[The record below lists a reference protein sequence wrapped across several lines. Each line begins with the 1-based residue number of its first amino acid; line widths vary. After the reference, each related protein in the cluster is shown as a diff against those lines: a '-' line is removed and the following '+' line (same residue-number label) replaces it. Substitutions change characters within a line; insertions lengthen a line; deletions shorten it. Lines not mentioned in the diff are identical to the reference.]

1 MTDEMNK
8 KPENKEIGINDLENV
23 NGGYAMRE
31 GGFFSQSRFMFT
43 EEEVQII
50 KQKTNI
56 SLTPF
61 KEYAYKDLNE
71 MGIPGNSGEKVQQYL
86 AGLGVYKTVNY

>member
-1 MTDEMNK
+1 MADVMENK
-8 KPENKEIGINDLENV
+8 IENKEIGINDLENV
-23 NGGYAMRE
+23 NGGYAMNE
-31 GGFFSQSRFMFT
+31 GEWFRMSRFMFT

-61 KEYAYKDLNE
+61 KEYTYKDLNQ
-71 MGIPGNSGEKVQQYL
+71 MGIPGNSTKKVQQYL
-86 AGLGVYKTVNY
+86 EGLGVYKTVNY

>member
-61 KEYAYKDLNE
+61 KEYTYKDLNQ
-71 MGIPGNSGEKVQQYL
+71 MGIPGNSTKKVQQYL
-86 AGLGVYKTVNY
+86 EGLGVYKTVNY

>member
-23 NGGYAMRE
+23 NGGYAMNE
-31 GGFFSQSRFMFT
+31 GEWFRMSRFMFT

-61 KEYAYKDLNE
+61 KEYTYKDLNQ
-71 MGIPGNSGEKVQQYL
+71 MGIPGNSTKKVQQYL
-86 AGLGVYKTVNY
+86 EGLGVYKTVNY

>member
-1 MTDEMNK
+1 MTDEINK
-8 KPENKEIGINDLENV
+8 NLENKEIGINDLEDV

-31 GGFFSQSRFMFT
+31 GGFLRQSRFMFT

-86 AGLGVYKTVNY
+86 AGLGVYKTANY

>member
-23 NGGYAMRE
+23 NGGYAMNE
-31 GGFFSQSRFMFT
+31 GEWFRMSRFMFT

-61 KEYAYKDLNE
+61 KEYTYKDLNQ
-71 MGIPGNSGEKVQQYL
+71 MGIPGNSTKKVQQYL
-86 AGLGVYKTVNY
+86 EGLGVYKTVDY

>member
-1 MTDEMNK
+1 MTDEINK
-8 KPENKEIGINDLENV
+8 NPENKEIGINDLEDV
-23 NGGYAMRE
+23 NGGYAMNE
-31 GGFFSQSRFMFT
+31 GEWFRMSRFMFT

-61 KEYAYKDLNE
+61 KEYTYKDLNQ
-71 MGIPGNSGEKVQQYL
+71 MGIPGNSGKKVQQYL
-86 AGLGVYKTVNY
+86 AGLGVYITTHY